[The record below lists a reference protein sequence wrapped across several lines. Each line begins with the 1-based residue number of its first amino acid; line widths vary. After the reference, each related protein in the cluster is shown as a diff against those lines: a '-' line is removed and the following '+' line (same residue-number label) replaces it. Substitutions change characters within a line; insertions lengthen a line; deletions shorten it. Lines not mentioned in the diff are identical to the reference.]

1 VTAIKDDHRTNNLL
15 EMYLKLHPEKAR
27 TGEDKVDLDKIYKP
41 GDIVKI
47 TRAADDYS
55 DEEGNDGDED
65 EEDLEDRMPPCD
77 YCYPPE
83 PLENGLAC
91 EHPIPPPPAP
101 VDGIEYMEG
110 VEHHSSCSACMR
122 TMPRRE
128 GMACES
134 CAYNWCGSL
143 FECSRQDVL
152 KKFEGLLSSDSDMF
166 PAWKVY

>member
-1 VTAIKDDHRTNNLL
+1 MTAIKDDHRTNNLL

-27 TGEDKVDLDKIYKP
+27 TEEDKVDMDKRYKP
-41 GDIVKI
+41 GNVIKI

-55 DEEGNDGDED
+55 DEEGNEEVED
-65 EEDLEDRMPPCD
+65 EEEEGEDLEDRMPPCE

-101 VDGIEYMEG
+101 VNGLEYMEG
-110 VEHHSSCSACMR
+110 IEHHRSCGACMR

-134 CAYNWCGSL
+134 CNLSWCGSL
-143 FECSRQDVL
+143 FVCTMQGVL
-152 KKFEGLLSSDSDMF
+152 RKFEGLIFSDSGIF
-166 PAWKVY
+166 LA